1 MNLIDVYLLK
11 SNLFSWFL
19 SKYIPIVFI
28 LIVSVV
34 VAFKMKKNKIKNT
47 ILKGAVMLGIS
58 IIPVSSYLFFNP
70 IYSGDIFK
78 SGAQTKTRIEFPK
91 EKVLSIFVL
100 PDCPFCHETIN
111 IAQLLAE
118 RNPTISIRFLITG
131 TQSDKAFKRIK
142 LNQII
147 VSQNNEIDQTIYLT
161 KGVFPTFV
169 ISENH
174 KVVKRW
180 TNNEFG
186 VLALDEM
193 EAFFN
198 N

>member
-34 VAFKMKKNKIKNT
+34 VAFKMKKNKIQNT

-70 IYSGDIFK
+70 IYSGDLFK
-78 SGAQTKTRIEFPK
+78 NGTQARTRIEFPK

-142 LNQII
+142 SAQMI
-147 VSQNNEIDQTIYLT
+147 VSQNKEIDQTIYLT

-186 VLALDEM
+186 VLALDEI